1 MIVTGTAPIG
11 INPAIPHSARVYDYW
26 LGGKDNF
33 ESDRRVAEQT
43 MAAVPGV
50 RESAMANRA
59 FLGRAVRFLAARGV
73 RQFLDLGTG
82 IPTQGNTHEVAQAEA
97 PESRVVYVD
106 NDPIVMNHARAL
118 LTSTPEGRTAYIE
131 ADARDPR
138 SILEHP
144 DVLATLDLTRPVA
157 LMLVAI
163 LMHIPDE
170 DDPAGLVR
178 AYAEALPE
186 GSYLV
191 LSHLTLDLLPKET
204 ADRYLAV
211 TGNQAMHR
219 TPRTGERI
227 AAYFDGFE
235 LVEPGLVAVS
245 KWPEETADSGS
256 SAWMYGGVGRKR

>member
-1 MIVTGTAPIG
+1 MTSTAPIG

-43 MAAVPGV
+43 MAAVPGI

-118 LTSTPEGRTAYIE
+118 LTSTPEGRTAYIQ
-131 ADARDPR
+131 ADAREPR
-138 SILEHP
+138 TILEHP
-144 DVLATLDLTRPVA
+144 DVLATLDLAEPVA

-170 DDPAGLVR
+170 DDPAGLVK

-191 LSHLTLDLLPKET
+191 VSHLTLDFLPEET
-204 ADRYLAV
+204 AERYLSV
-211 TGNQAMHR
+211 TGDQAMHR
-219 TPRTGERI
+219 TPRTGEQI

-256 SAWMYGGVGRKR
+256 SSWMYGGVGRKR

>member
-1 MIVTGTAPIG
+1 MSAPHG
-11 INPAIPHSARVYDYW
+11 INPNIPHSARVYDYW

-33 ESDRRVAEQT
+33 EADRRVAEQT
-43 MAAVPGV
+43 MAAVPGI
-50 RESAMANRA
+50 RESARNNRA
-59 FLGRAVRFLAARGV
+59 FLGRAVRHLAGLGV

-82 IPTQGNTHEVAQAEA
+82 IPSQGNTHEVAQAVA

-106 NDPIVMNHARAL
+106 NDPIVMAHARAL

-131 ADARDPR
+131 ADVREPQ

-144 DVLATLDLTRPVA
+144 DVLATLDFTQPIA
-157 LMLVAI
+157 LVMVAI

-170 DDPAGLVR
+170 DDPERLVKT
-178 AYAEALPE
+178 YAQALPS

-191 LSHLTLDLLPKET
+191 LSHLTLDLVPPRVA
-204 ADRYLAV
+204 ADYLEA
-211 TGNQAMHR
+211 TRPQAMHR

-227 AAYFDGFE
+227 SRYFDGFD

-245 KWPEETADSGS
+245 KWRDEPLFPDEA
-256 SAWMYGGVGRKR
+256 AWMYAGVGHKR